1 LGLKLIKQFVHQK
14 EYIDMTKE
22 SKKLKIKTP
31 TPEFLILSERL
42 KEAAKLKASG
52 RYLDRNF
59 NKLIDEL

>member
-1 LGLKLIKQFVHQK
+1 
-14 EYIDMTKE
+14 MTKE